1 MKQDPYEVGLGIR
14 YEMFGKDVTDHH
26 IEATSEFLRP
36 MQDMVTRDCFGTVWA
51 QPGLDRRMRSFA
63 TVAMLIG
70 LGRSHELR
78 IHVKGAI
85 SNGVTVEELGA
96 LMRHA
101 AIYCGV
107 PAAVDAWANTDATL
121 RELGLVK
128 DGQP

>member
-1 MKQDPYEVGLGIR
+1 MNKDQYEAGLKIR
-14 YEMFGKDVTDHH
+14 YEMFGKEVTDQQ
-26 IEATSEFLRP
+26 IAATSSFLRP
-36 MQDMVTRDCFGTVWA
+36 MQDMVTHDCFGTVWT
-51 QPGLDRRMRSFA
+51 QPEFDRRTRSLI
-63 TVAMLIG
+63 TLAMMIG
-70 LGRSHELR
+70 MGRSHELR